1 MNMLESLYK
10 STVIM
15 AAPIILASLGGL
27 ITYYAGI
34 INVAM
39 EGMILASAFAA
50 VVCSYLY
57 SSWVAGVAAAIAAGV
72 IFSLL
77 YSFFVTTL
85 KADNFAIGFALNIFI
100 ASFTVYLTRVMFVG
114 KNAFNSP
121 DIQAIPKIKID
132 FGLDLLNIL
141 FSNFSILV
149 YLAVALTF
157 AVSYMVFRT
166 PYGLWLRA
174 AGSFPEALATAGK
187 KVGITQYAAS
197 IMAGALCGL
206 AGAQLSISNVVM
218 FNKGMSSGRG
228 FMCLAIILI
237 AQGKPKMTLVLSVV
251 FGMFEALAIQLRSSD
266 IPSQFLSM
274 FPYVMAICTLIL
286 LNTKL
291 FHKKSKVSA
300 DKG

>member
-1 MNMLESLYK
+1 MNMFESLYK

-39 EGMILASAFAA
+39 EGLILASSFAA
-50 VVCSYLY
+50 VVCSYMY
-57 SSWVAGVAAAIAAGV
+57 SSWTAGVAAAIAVGIV
-72 IFSLL
+72 FSLL

-114 KNAFNSP
+114 ENAFNSP

-132 FGLDLLNIL
+132 FGADIINIL
-141 FSNFSILV
+141 FSNFSLLV
-149 YLAVALTF
+149 YFAVILTF

-187 KVGITQYAAS
+187 KVGMTQYAAS
-197 IMAGALCGL
+197 VMAGVLCGL

-218 FNKGMSSGRG
+218 FNKGMSGGRG

-237 AQGKPKMTLVLSVV
+237 AQGKPKTTLALSVV

-266 IPSQFLSM
+266 IPSQFLTM
-274 FPYVMAICTLIL
+274 FPYVMAIGTLIL

-291 FHKKSKVSA
+291 FNRKSKVSA
-300 DKG
+300 DKE

>member
-39 EGMILASAFAA
+39 EGLILASSFAA
-50 VVCSYLY
+50 VACSYMY
-57 SSWVAGVAAAIAAGV
+57 SSWTAGVAAAIAVG
-72 IFSLL
+72 ILFSLL

-100 ASFTVYLTRVMFVG
+100 ASFTVYLTRVLFVG
-114 KNAFNSP
+114 ENAFNSP
-121 DIQAIPKIKID
+121 DIQAIPKIKIN
-132 FGLDLLNIL
+132 FGVDMINVL

-149 YLAVALTF
+149 YLAVILTF
-157 AVSYMVFRT
+157 AVSYMIFRT

-187 KVGITQYAAS
+187 KVGVTQYAAS
-197 IMAGALCGL
+197 IMAGVLCGL

-218 FNKGMSSGRG
+218 FNKGMSGGRG

-237 AQGKPKMTLVLSVV
+237 ARGRPKTTLALSVV

-266 IPSQFLSM
+266 IPSQFLTM

-291 FHKKSKVSA
+291 FNRKSKVSA
-300 DKG
+300 EKE